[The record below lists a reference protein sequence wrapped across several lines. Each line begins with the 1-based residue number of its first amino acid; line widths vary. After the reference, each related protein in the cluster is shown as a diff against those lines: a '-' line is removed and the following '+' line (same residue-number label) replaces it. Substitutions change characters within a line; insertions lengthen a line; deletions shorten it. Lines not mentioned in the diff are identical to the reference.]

1 MTKLL
6 QTLSFTDVTHSL
18 GLRKQNIGLENTLSK
33 IVKNFWNFE
42 SIKKIKESQK
52 EVENYSFFVQGN

>member
-18 GLRKQNIGLENTLSK
+18 ALRKENIRLENTLLK
-33 IVKNFWNFE
+33 IVENFRNSE
-42 SIKKIKESQK
+42 RIKKFNPLKANAPII
-52 EVENYSFFVQGN
+52 

>member
-18 GLRKQNIGLENTLSK
+18 GLRKENIGLENTLSK
-33 IVKNFWNFE
+33 IVKNFGNLRSFN
-42 SIKKIKESQK
+42 KKLKITHFCSR
-52 EVENYSFFVQGN
+52 

>member
-6 QTLSFTDVTHSL
+6 QTLSFTDVTHCL
-18 GLRKQNIGLENTLSK
+18 GLRKENIGLENTLSK